1 MQYPI
6 LTDGIFLIKQAEG
19 LRLKAYPDSG
29 GIYTIGY
36 GHTKNVKPTDVISE
50 LQAELFLVEDLLD
63 TLKDLKKYVK
73 VPIDAFQKA
82 ALASFIF
89 NLGGSKFRKST
100 LCRLLNEEKYSEAV
114 DQFGRWI
121 YGKDTKGKV
130 ITFPGLLKRRKAEA
144 KLFQG
149 IGWGI
154 ISKKWDLT

>member
-19 LRLKAYPDSG
+19 LRLKAYKDSG
-29 GIYTIGY
+29 GIITIGY
-36 GHTKNVKPTDVISE
+36 GHTKSVVPGGVISE

-63 TLKDLKKYVK
+63 TLKDIDKYVK

-100 LCRLLNEEKYSEAV
+100 LCRLLNEGKYSEATN
-114 DQFGRWI
+114 QFTRWV

-130 ITFPGLLKRRKAEA
+130 ITLPGLLKRRKAEA

-154 ISKKWDLT
+154 ISTEWNLV